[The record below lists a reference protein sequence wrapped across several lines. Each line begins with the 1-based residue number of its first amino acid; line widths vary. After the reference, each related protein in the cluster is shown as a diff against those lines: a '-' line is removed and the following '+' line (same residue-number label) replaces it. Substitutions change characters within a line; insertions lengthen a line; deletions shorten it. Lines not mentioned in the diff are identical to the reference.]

1 MHEGVTSAYLG
12 LRGSP
17 SAAEEI
23 IVQREIALSEL
34 AGHPV
39 HIAHVSTAGSAG
51 ILREAKA
58 RGVRVTAETAPHYFS
73 LTEQEVAGFDTAFKV
88 NPPLRSAQ
96 DVQALKEGLQDG
108 TIDVIASDHAPHS
121 SIEKAVEF
129 DKAAFGIIGLETS
142 LSLTLCLV
150 FDRILTLSQAIEKY
164 TVKPAEI
171 LKIDKG
177 RLREGADA
185 DITIIDL
192 ESEFTVN
199 RDTFKSK
206 SKNSPFHGRRLKG
219 RAVHTIVS
227 GQVVFSLK

>member
-1 MHEGVTSAYLG
+1 
-12 LRGSP
+12 
-17 SAAEEI
+17 
-23 IVQREIALSEL
+23 
-34 AGHPV
+34 
-39 HIAHVSTAGSAG
+39 
-51 ILREAKA
+51 
-58 RGVRVTAETAPHYFS
+58 
-73 LTEQEVAGFDTAFKV
+73 
-88 NPPLRSAQ
+88 
-96 DVQALKEGLQDG
+96 VQALKEGLQDG

-121 SIEKAVEF
+121 SLEKAVEF
-129 DKAAFGIIGLETS
+129 DNAAFGIIGLETS

-219 RAVHTIVS
+219 RAVYTIVS